1 MDETD
6 SELDELSKEI
16 RKIIS
21 DNNKF
26 LDRVLND
33 EFEPEEEA
41 TEADEEEA
49 GTLVEL

>member
-1 MDETD
+1 MDETVN
-6 SELDELSKEI
+6 ELDELSKEI

-26 LDRVLND
+26 LDRVMDD
-33 EFEPEEEA
+33 EFEAEEGEA
-41 TEADEEEA
+41 EADEEEA